1 MMTPGVRKLAL
12 SAHLTFS
19 IGWIGAVAA
28 YLILDVTVATSQ
40 DAEVVRAAWI
50 AMGAIT
56 SRAIVPLALCS
67 LLTGIVMAVGTRW
80 GLFRHWWVLISL
92 TLTVFATAVLLS
104 ESGYIDRAAAV
115 AADPATS
122 EHALRGLSSTLPHSV
137 GGIAVLLI
145 VQVLNI
151 YKPRG
156 LTRYGWGKQQE
167 ERRSTPARSARNG

>member
-28 YLILDVTVATSQ
+28 YVIFDVTVATSQ
-40 DAEVVRAAWI
+40 DAELLRAAWI
-50 AMGAIT
+50 AMGTIT

-67 LLTGIVMAVGTRW
+67 LLSGIVMAVGTRW
-80 GLFRHWWVLISL
+80 GLFRHWWVLVSL
-92 TLTVFATAVLLS
+92 MLTVFATAVLLS

-122 EHALRGLSSTLPHSV
+122 EHALRGLSGTLPHSI
-137 GGIAVLLI
+137 GGMAVLLI
-145 VQVLNI
+145 IQVLNI

-156 LTRYGWGKQQE
+156 LTRYGWRKQRE
-167 ERRSTPARSARNG
+167 EASGNAGESLS

>member
-28 YLILDVTVATSQ
+28 YLTLDLTVATSQ
-40 DAEVVRAAWI
+40 DAELLRAAWI
-50 AMGAIT
+50 AMGVIT

-67 LLTGIVMAVGTRW
+67 LLTGIAMAVGTRW

-92 TLTVFATAVLLS
+92 VLTVFATAVLLS
-104 ESGYIDRAAAV
+104 ESGYIDRAAAI
-115 AADPATS
+115 ATDRS
-122 EHALRGLSSTLPHSV
+122 TPEQTLRGLSGTLPHSV
-137 GGIAVLLI
+137 GGMAVLLI

-156 LTRYGWGKQQE
+156 LTRYGWRKQQE
-167 ERRSTPARSARNG
+167 ARWAALASSSGGQ